1 MKVSIVSGGFDPL
14 HVGHIE
20 FLKKAKKLSGELV
33 VILNTDDFL
42 TKKKGK
48 PFMKFEERKIILEN
62 LSCVDLVVGS
72 VDTDNTV
79 CKTLE
84 DLASL
89 RTKLPNGE
97 RWEKLYFC
105 NGGDRTDGTNTPEH
119 LTCERLGIESVYGL
133 GEKIQSSSLLV
144 G

>member
-20 FLKKAKKLSGELV
+20 LLKKAKKLSGELV

>member
-20 FLKKAKKLSGELV
+20 LLNKAKKLTESLV

-42 TKKKGK
+42 TQKKGK
-48 PFMKFEERKIILEN
+48 PFMKFEERKVILEN
-62 LSCVDLVVGS
+62 LSCVDLVIGS

-84 DLASL
+84 GLASL
-89 RTKLPNGE
+89 RTQLPNGE
-97 RWEKLYFC
+97 QCEKLYFC

-119 LTCERLGIESVYGL
+119 VTCERLGIEPVYGL
-133 GEKIQSSSLLV
+133 GGKIQSSSWLV
-144 G
+144 S

>member
-1 MKVSIVSGGFDPL
+1 MKVSIVSGGFDPS

-20 FLKKAKKLSGELV
+20 LLNKAKKLTEGLV

-42 TKKKGK
+42 TRKKGK
-48 PFMKFEERKIILEN
+48 PFMKFEERRIILEN
-62 LSCVDLVVGS
+62 LRCVDLVVGS
-72 VDTDNTV
+72 LDTDDTV

-84 DLASL
+84 SLASL

-97 RWEKLYFC
+97 QWEKLYFC

-119 LTCERLGIESVYGL
+119 LTCERLGIEPVYGL
-133 GEKIQSSSLLV
+133 GEKVQSSSSLV

>member
-20 FLKKAKKLSGELV
+20 LLNKAKKLTEGLV

-42 TKKKGK
+42 IQKKGK
-48 PFMKFEERKIILEN
+48 PFMKFEERTIILEN
-62 LSCVDLVVGS
+62 LRCVDLVVGS
-72 VDTDNTV
+72 VDTDDTV

-89 RTKLPNGE
+89 RTQLPNGE
-97 RWEKLYFC
+97 EWEKLYFC

-119 LTCERLGIESVYGL
+119 LTCERLGIEPIYGL
-133 GEKIQSSSLLV
+133 GGKIQSSSWLV
-144 G
+144 S

>member
-20 FLKKAKKLSGELV
+20 LLNKAKELSEGLV

-42 TKKKGK
+42 IQKKGK
-48 PFMKFEERKIILEN
+48 PFMRFEERKIILES
-62 LSCVDLVVGS
+62 LRCVDLVVGS
-72 VDTDNTV
+72 IDTDNTV

-89 RTKLPNGE
+89 RIKLPNGE
-97 RWEKLYFC
+97 PWEKLYFC

-133 GEKIQSSSLLV
+133 GEKIQSSSVLV